1 MTVLTSSRLGLL
13 EQIVIEMLEME
24 VVSTGLILTHIGC

>member
-1 MTVLTSSRLGLL
+1 MTVLTSSCLGLL

-24 VVSTGLILTHIGC
+24 VISTDLILTHIGC